1 MALTQ
6 TRMVGPQTI
15 PTAATTVYTTN
26 ANETVIVKQIALT
39 NITTATSETVTLWV
53 VPSGQ
58 TRGDQYKFLGEV
70 GVFANETTLINTN
83 IVLTTGDMI
92 DVQASVAS
100 TFNLMINGIVES

>member
-15 PTAATTVYTTN
+15 SNAAATVYTTGVGD
-26 ANETVIVKQIALT
+26 TVIVKQIALT
-39 NITTATSETVTLWV
+39 NITTSTTDTVTLWI
-53 VPSGQ
+53 VPNGQ
-58 TRGDQYKFLGEV
+58 TRADQYKFLGEV

-83 IVLTTGDMI
+83 IVLNAGDTI
-92 DVQASVAS
+92 DVQASAVS